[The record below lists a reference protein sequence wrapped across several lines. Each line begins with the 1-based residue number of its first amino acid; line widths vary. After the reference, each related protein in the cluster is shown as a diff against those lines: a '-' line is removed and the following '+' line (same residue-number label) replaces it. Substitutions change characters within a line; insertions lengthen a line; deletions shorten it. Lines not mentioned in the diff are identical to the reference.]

1 MIREYAPLAGHP
13 LKTGTTFLRP
23 MQVLPERVTLDDPAV
38 SVMTDLK
45 SVSVVN
51 VRAMTSMD
59 KANAKMIR
67 YGVRLLLVLDDA
79 DKVVGLL
86 TATDILGAKPMCFLQ
101 NVGGTH
107 ADITVRDI
115 MTPQHELE
123 VLKLRDV
130 LAAKVGHVVATLK
143 QAGRQH
149 ALAVEENADG
159 SQAVRGLFSAT
170 QIARQ
175 LGVQIQTMEVARTFA
190 EIEAVIGGSSF
201 SCKPD

>member
-13 LKTGTTFLRP
+13 FKTGTNFLRP

-59 KANAKMIR
+59 KANAKMIS

-79 DKVVGLL
+79 DQVVGLL
-86 TATDILGAKPMCFLQ
+86 TATDILGEKPMRFLQ

-123 VLKLRDV
+123 VLKLQDV
-130 LAAKVGHVVATLK
+130 LGAKVGHVVATLK

-149 ALAVEENADG
+149 GMAVEENADG

-175 LGVQIQTMEVARTFA
+175 LGVQIQTTEVARTFA
-190 EIEAVIGGSSF
+190 EIEAVIGGSRF
-201 SCKPD
+201 S